1 MTRQNKSRRTD
12 TNAPMS
18 AAQAEELRRLAFEAY
33 EPDAFQRLLTAAEAS
48 RRIETLRAKL
58 KLLDGPP
65 HTL

>member
-1 MTRQNKSRRTD
+1 MGKKVPGGRADANT
-12 TNAPMS
+12 PMS
-18 AAQAEELRRLAFEAY
+18 PAQADELRRLAFEAY
-33 EPDAFQRLLTAAEAS
+33 EPDAFQRLLTAAEAE